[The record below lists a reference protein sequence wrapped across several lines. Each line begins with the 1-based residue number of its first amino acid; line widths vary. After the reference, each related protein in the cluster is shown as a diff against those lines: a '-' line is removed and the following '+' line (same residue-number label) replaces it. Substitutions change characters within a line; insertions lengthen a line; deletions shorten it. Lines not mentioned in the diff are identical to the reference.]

1 MRKYMV
7 KAALG
12 LLAACLIVVVGLA
25 LENEGAIVKRV
36 IDGDTIELASGEKVR
51 YIGTDAPEV
60 VHPSKPVEY
69 YGREAFHYNRGLV
82 EGKEVR
88 LDFDVERKDKYD
100 RLMAY
105 VYLADG
111 TFVNAELIR
120 LGYAKASRYPS
131 NIKHEEEF
139 LELEKKAESDWR
151 GLWGK
156 PNPPPCTGSDNVVYI
171 TKRGSKYH
179 IAGCRYLKKCII
191 PIERDLA
198 ERCDYG
204 PCSRCNP

>member
-1 MRKYMV
+1 MRKHII

-12 LLAACLIVVVGLA
+12 LLAACIIAVVGLT
-25 LENEGAIVKRV
+25 LENERAIVKRV

-51 YIGTDAPEV
+51 YIGADAPEV
-60 VHPSKPVEY
+60 VHPSKPVY
-69 YGREAFHYNRGLV
+69 YGREALHYNRGLV

-88 LDFDVERKDKYD
+88 MEFDVERKDKYG

-139 LELEKKAESDWR
+139 LELEKKAESDGR

-156 PNPPPCTGSDNVVYI
+156 PKPPEPDNAVYI
-171 TKRGSKYH
+171 TKTGNKYH
-179 IAGCRYLKKCII
+179 SAGCRYLKKCVI
-191 PIERDLA
+191 PIEKDLA
-198 ERCDYG
+198 ERCNYG